1 MSRSVDIPVHD
12 IAPLV
17 EVVDYSLYY
26 FILLLL
32 IGTAVVLSLFFWW
45 MKRRR
50 NRRPD
55 PRKSAFEK
63 LSSIDLGD
71 SKKAA
76 YAICE
81 NGRVFEH
88 DNERTHKAYHN
99 LFDRLERYKYAPR
112 VDKIDEET
120 IGYYR
125 LYLEIIDA

>member
-1 MSRSVDIPVHD
+1 MNRSVDIPVHD

-17 EVVDYSLYY
+17 EIVDYSLYS

-55 PRKSAFEK
+55 LRKSAFEK
-63 LSSIDLGD
+63 LASIDLGD

-81 NGRVFEH
+81 IGRVFEH
-88 DNERTHKAYHN
+88 DNERTHKTYHN